1 MAFAICRPRHPGSPI
16 GPRTPASPAASNP
29 NRGRRLPLAA
39 LPDSNW
45 TSLVESEVNFA
56 VTAAPRIDDYPRRR
70 SQKSVAAFSDFECR
84 FSGPGT
90 PKIPTGL
97 KLGLTGKRVNTE
109 RNLRRTVLRN
119 GLIVLTER
127 MDHLRSVAMG
137 VWIKSGSRCE
147 PAETNGISHFV
158 EHMLFKGTRSRS
170 AQLIAREMDSIGGNL
185 DAFTGKETIC
195 FNVKSLADH
204 VPIAL
209 DILSDLVLNPVFASP
224 DIERERGVI
233 LEEIKIDEDNP
244 DVLVHELF
252 TQSFWKGHPL
262 GKPILGTTE
271 TVGRLAQNH
280 LFDYH
285 AGRFHAGNMI
295 FSAAGNLDHDHF
307 VDAVSGK
314 FSALAGGEAPAE
326 LPAPAASARIILR
339 NKKALEQVQ
348 ICLGVPAPPITDENR
363 YVALVLNTVL
373 GGGMS
378 SRLFQTI
385 REERGM
391 AYSIYSDLSPYRDT
405 GTLCVYAGT
414 AASKALEVVDLIL
427 AEFRNLKEVEL
438 PEDELTRAKDQLKG
452 NILLGLESSNSR
464 MANLARQE
472 MYFRQ
477 FFTVDEVIARIDQ
490 VDAAQVQAMAHRLF
504 DPARIAVTL
513 LGRLDGVKLNR
524 TRLEC

>member
-1 MAFAICRPRHPGSPI
+1 MM
-16 GPRTPASPAASNP
+16 T
-29 NRGRRLPLAA
+29 
-39 LPDSNW
+39 
-45 TSLVESEVNFA
+45 
-56 VTAAPRIDDYPRRR
+56 
-70 SQKSVAAFSDFECR
+70 
-84 FSGPGT
+84 
-90 PKIPTGL
+90 
-97 KLGLTGKRVNTE
+97 NTE
-109 RNLRRTVLRN
+109 RNLRRTVLPN

-127 MDHLRSVAMG
+127 MEHLRSVAMG

-195 FNVKSLADH
+195 FNVKSLSDH

-209 DILSDLVLNPVFASP
+209 DVLSDLVLNPVFAAP

-252 TQSFWKGHPL
+252 TQSFWKDHPL
-262 GKPILGTTE
+262 GWPILGTTK
-271 TVGRLAQNH
+271 TVAGLDQKR

-285 AGRFHAGNMI
+285 NDRFHGGNMV
-295 FSAAGNLDHDHF
+295 FSAAGNLDHDQF
-307 VDAVSGK
+307 VEAVTSK
-314 FSALAGGEAPAE
+314 FSGLAGGATLHELSAPEAT
-326 LPAPAASARIILR
+326 ARIVMR
-339 NKKALEQVQ
+339 NKKSLEQVQ

-363 YVALVLNTVL
+363 YATLILNTVL

-385 REERGM
+385 REERGL

-414 AASKALEVVDLIL
+414 SSANALQVVDLIL
-427 AEFRNLKEVEL
+427 AEFARLKQEPLSE
-438 PEDELTRAKDQLKG
+438 EELTRAKDQVRG

-472 MYFRQ
+472 MYFKK
-477 FFTVDEVIARIDQ
+477 FYSVDEVIARIGE
-490 VDAAQVQAMAHRLF
+490 VKASQVQAMAQRLF
-504 DPARIAVTL
+504 VPDRIAVTL
-513 LGRLDGVKLNR
+513 LGRLDGVKLER
-524 TRLEC
+524 DRLVC

>member
-1 MAFAICRPRHPGSPI
+1 M
-16 GPRTPASPAASNP
+16 T
-29 NRGRRLPLAA
+29 
-39 LPDSNW
+39 
-45 TSLVESEVNFA
+45 
-56 VTAAPRIDDYPRRR
+56 
-70 SQKSVAAFSDFECR
+70 
-84 FSGPGT
+84 
-90 PKIPTGL
+90 
-97 KLGLTGKRVNTE
+97 NTE
-109 RNLRRTVLRN
+109 RNLRRTVLPN

-127 MDHLRSVAMG
+127 MEYLRSIAMG

-195 FNVKSLADH
+195 FNVKSLSDH

-209 DILSDLVLNPVFASP
+209 DVLSDLVLNPVFAAP

-252 TQSFWKGHPL
+252 TQSFWKDHPL
-262 GKPILGTTE
+262 GWPILGTTK
-271 TVGRLAQNH
+271 TVAGLDQKS

-285 AGRFHAGNMI
+285 NDRFHGGNMV
-295 FSAAGNLDHDHF
+295 FSAAGNLDHDQF
-307 VDAVSGK
+307 VDAVVAK
-314 FSALAGGEAPAE
+314 FSNLAGGATLHELSAPEAT
-326 LPAPAASARIILR
+326 ARIVLR
-339 NKKALEQVQ
+339 NKKSLEQVQ

-363 YVALVLNTVL
+363 YTTLILNTVL

-385 REERGM
+385 REDRGM
-391 AYSIYSDLSPYRDT
+391 VYSIYSDLSPYRDT

-414 AASKALEVVDLIL
+414 SAGKVIEVVDLIL
-427 AEFRNLKEVEL
+427 AEFQKLKQEPLSAE
-438 PEDELTRAKDQLKG
+438 ELTRAKDQVKG
-452 NILLGLESSNSR
+452 NILLGLESSSSR

-472 MYFRQ
+472 MYFQQ
-477 FFTVDEVIARIDQ
+477 FFSVDEVIARIDE
-490 VDAAQVQAMAHRLF
+490 VEAAQVQAMAQRLF
-504 DPARIAVTL
+504 DPERIAVTL
-513 LGRLDGVKLNR
+513 LGRLDGVKLKR
-524 TRLEC
+524 DRLVC